1 MRHTIKAALLLSTL
15 LFCVHPSISFADD
28 ASDAS
33 KLYKAGQLNE
43 AIKKID
49 AVLAQKPKDAQMR
62 FLKGIILTEQNKPND
77 AIAIFSK
84 LTDDFP
90 ELPEPYNNLA
100 VLYASNGQYQKASA
114 ALEMAI
120 RTNPTY
126 GTAHENLGDVYAK
139 LASQSYDKAL
149 QLDSGNST
157 AKLKLSLVKNLIGNT
172 TGGTNPKLNPPAT
185 APKTNVVASA
195 PPSPASTAINSS
207 TAVAS
212 KSADVKTPA
221 KAEEKPSK
229 SDNEN
234 IANII
239 DAWANAWSA
248 QDVNKYLSF
257 YAKDFQTPNG
267 ESRNSWA
274 DERRSRIEGKG
285 KIQVRVES
293 PNIHVEGGSATVKFK
308 QHYSSDRLSA
318 SSRKVL
324 ILNKQ
329 DGKWLIKQERSGN

>member
-1 MRHTIKAALLLSTL
+1 MRNSIKNAFAISALFAILSSSL
-15 LFCVHPSISFADD
+15 VYADD

-49 AVLAQKPKDAQMR
+49 AVLTQKPKDAQMR
-62 FLKGIILTEQNKPND
+62 FLKGIILTEQNKSAE
-77 AIAIFSK
+77 AIVIFTK
-84 LTDDFP
+84 LTDDYP

-157 AKLKLSLVKNLIGNT
+157 AKLKLNLVKNLIGNT
-172 TGGTNPKLNPPAT
+172 TGGSNPKLNPPAAAPTPITAAPAPT
-185 APKTNVVASA
+185 APTVAVNNSKA
-195 PPSPASTAINSS
+195 ADPKSS
-207 TAVAS
+207 TKAQPTVS
-212 KSADVKTPA
+212 EKDVIMTSVEAWA
-221 KAEEKPSK
+221 KA
-229 SDNEN
+229 
-234 IANII
+234 
-239 DAWANAWSA
+239 WSN
-248 QDVNKYLSF
+248 QDVSKYLSF

-267 ESRNSWA
+267 ESRSNWA
-274 DERRSRIEGKG
+274 DDRRSRIEGKG
-285 KIQVRVES
+285 KINVRIED
-293 PNIHVEGGSATVKFK
+293 PNIKVEDNTATVKFK
-308 QHYSSDRLSA
+308 QYYTSDRLS
-318 SSRKVL
+318 STSRKVL
-324 ILNKQ
+324 VMTKH
-329 DGKWLIKQERSGN
+329 DGKWLIKQERSGS